1 MQIVK
6 GKDWPLEANKQEQL
20 GVKQATEGCI
30 GRGDTADLF
39 LDL

>member
-6 GKDWPLEANKQEQL
+6 GKDWPVEANKQGQL
-20 GVKQATEGCI
+20 GVRQATAVYAGI
-30 GRGDTADLF
+30 GDTADLF

>member
-6 GKDWPLEANKQEQL
+6 GKDWPIEANKQEQL
-20 GVKQATEGCI
+20 GIRQATEGYI
-30 GRGDTADLF
+30 GIGDTADLF